1 MRSLGNTIKDKRKL
15 ESISLSDLERET
27 KIRKDFLEAIEE
39 GTWEKLPEYPV
50 VQGFVRS
57 IAHVVNTDEELF
69 LALLR
74 RDYPKKD
81 IRIAPKPDVKN
92 KFIWSPKWTLLAGV
106 LFVSLIIIGYLGY
119 QYKQFVSPP
128 QLVITNP
135 KEDEVLTK
143 DVYTVEGKTSPD
155 ATVIINNQP
164 TLINDDGSFTEE
176 VEISKETKEIDIKAT
191 SMAGKVTEIKRKV
204 TVEI

>member
-191 SMAGKVTEIKRKV
+191 SRAGKVTEIKRKV

>member
-191 SMAGKVTEIKRKV
+191 SRAGKVTEIKRKV
-204 TVEI
+204 TVEL